1 MLNFRVFVACCAVL
15 AYPSV
20 SSAGQVTFNGGAD
33 AEFSNQSVGDI
44 DNNRTL
50 ESNNVVLTPFVS
62 AIFDS
67 RDIDFL
73 VRASHSYVY
82 RSLENENASNNFTNY
97 NYSGQYQIIDNLLSV
112 QVSGA
117 QDFRAELA
125 NSFLVDN
132 FLLNAENLRKTNTNF
147 ASVNFN
153 LPTGNYIGANAQL
166 SLGNSSV
173 DADNANVGMGGFNNN
188 IMGGRAQ
195 IVTGRDFRPFFINF
209 VASTNVVDRDVVQDL
224 ESNSADLTLSFD
236 AFSDISLR
244 LLGFYEDNSFSSN
257 DAEVNQEPATREF
270 FRYGAAIAW
279 SPALNRFIEIGINQ
293 SVSNSDSNPEDDE
306 DTFLSLNMQWAFSS
320 RTNLSAGYTRRF
332 FGESAS
338 FSFSHNLRNFRSS
351 VTYSETLTTNSQ
363 LIISQEDGL
372 LICANGSQDLSDCR
386 LTDDLNTELGAGDIA
401 IRTNFNVADL
411 NDNVIVRKVLSAQSA
426 VDLRRTTIVG
436 TLTRSTNEQQDAR
449 NNLLITTASLLGTL
463 RASSR
468 STFTANLSYSD
479 LERTGDTAQTST
491 VKRAELVYERD
502 LSLRMSATLG
512 LSYLDRK
519 GGNLGGGNLA
529 QGINGPL
536 TERIIRLGVS
546 YQLN

>member
-1 MLNFRVFVACCAVL
+1 MLKFRVFVACCAVL

-20 SSAGQVTFNGGAD
+20 S
-33 AEFSNQSVGDI
+33 
-44 DNNRTL
+44 
-50 ESNNVVLTPFVS
+50 
-62 AIFDS
+62 
-67 RDIDFL
+67 
-73 VRASHSYVY
+73 Y
-82 RSLENENASNNFTNY
+82 Y

-125 NSFLVDN
+125 NSFLVDS

-153 LPTGNYIGANAQL
+153 LPTGNYIGANAQF

-173 DADNANVGMGGFNNN
+173 EADNTNFGMGGFNNN

-332 FGESAS
+332 FGEST
-338 FSFSHNLRNFRSS
+338 FNL
-351 VTYSETLTTNSQ
+351 
-363 LIISQEDGL
+363 
-372 LICANGSQDLSDCR
+372 C
-386 LTDDLNTELGAGDIA
+386 
-401 IRTNFNVADL
+401 
-411 NDNVIVRKVLSAQSA
+411 
-426 VDLRRTTIVG
+426 
-436 TLTRSTNEQQDAR
+436 
-449 NNLLITTASLLGTL
+449 
-463 RASSR
+463 
-468 STFTANLSYSD
+468 
-479 LERTGDTAQTST
+479 
-491 VKRAELVYERD
+491 
-502 LSLRMSATLG
+502 
-512 LSYLDRK
+512 
-519 GGNLGGGNLA
+519 
-529 QGINGPL
+529 
-536 TERIIRLGVS
+536 
-546 YQLN
+546 

>member
-1 MLNFRVFVACCAVL
+1 VL
-15 AYPSV
+15 AIPAV
-20 SSAGQVTFNGGAD
+20 
-33 AEFSNQSVGDI
+33 
-44 DNNRTL
+44 
-50 ESNNVVLTPFVS
+50 
-62 AIFDS
+62 
-67 RDIDFL
+67 FL
-73 VRASHSYVY
+73 V
-82 RSLENENASNNFTNY
+82 
-97 NYSGQYQIIDNLLSV
+97 
-112 QVSGA
+112 
-117 QDFRAELA
+117 
-125 NSFLVDN
+125 
-132 FLLNAENLRKTNTNF
+132 
-147 ASVNFN
+147 
-153 LPTGNYIGANAQL
+153 
-166 SLGNSSV
+166 
-173 DADNANVGMGGFNNN
+173 
-188 IMGGRAQ
+188 
-195 IVTGRDFRPFFINF
+195 
-209 VASTNVVDRDVVQDL
+209 
-224 ESNSADLTLSFD
+224 
-236 AFSDISLR
+236 
-244 LLGFYEDNSFSSN
+244 
-257 DAEVNQEPATREF
+257 
-270 FRYGAAIAW
+270 
-279 SPALNRFIEIGINQ
+279 NR
-293 SVSNSDSNPEDDE
+293 
-306 DTFLSLNMQWAFSS
+306 
-320 RTNLSAGYTRRF
+320 
-332 FGESAS
+332 
-338 FSFSHNLRNFRSS
+338 
-351 VTYSETLTTNSQ
+351 
-363 LIISQEDGL
+363 L

>member
-1 MLNFRVFVACCAVL
+1 MLKFRVFVACCAVL

-20 SSAGQVTFNGGAD
+20 SFAGQVTFNGGAD

-125 NSFLVDN
+125 NSFLVDS

-153 LPTGNYIGANAQL
+153 LPTGNYIGANAQF

-173 DADNANVGMGGFNNN
+173 EADNTNFGMGGFNNN